1 MEKSGIY
8 LKAIREEK
16 GYSIAEVS
24 KATKI
29 SPAVLRALEEGRLE
43 KIDQVY
49 LKGFLKMYC
58 RFLRITWEEF
68 LKEYP
73 LGAHQDTHVP
83 KPPPAAQE
91 KKTQPKNAAEK
102 IFSLRSFVVKNK
114 KIIVTILSA
123 VAVLLFLMVSF
134 RGCMYIIKK
143 LPRAQPQSL
152 QKSKKKPTPL
162 AHKPQNPAK
171 SPQVKEVPSIKPLK
185 LYPENTQGANA
196 KIAAPQVKESK
207 PRDIT
212 LVIRARE
219 DSFLRIKIDGQSV
232 YQGTLRK
239 GKAESWTAKEK
250 IELSV
255 GNAGGIELEANGKVF
270 SPLGRRGQPLKNI
283 LINSEGLK
291 IL

>member
-1 MEKSGIY
+1 
-8 LKAIREEK
+8 
-16 GYSIAEVS
+16 
-24 KATKI
+24 
-29 SPAVLRALEEGRLE
+29 
-43 KIDQVY
+43 
-49 LKGFLKMYC
+49 
-58 RFLRITWEEF
+58 
-68 LKEYP
+68 
-73 LGAHQDTHVP
+73 
-83 KPPPAAQE
+83 
-91 KKTQPKNAAEK
+91 
-102 IFSLRSFVVKNK
+102 
-114 KIIVTILSA
+114 
-123 VAVLLFLMVSF
+123 
-134 RGCMYIIKK
+134 MYIIKK

-171 SPQVKEVPSIKPLK
+171 SPQVKEAPSIKPLK